1 LAGVEEQ
8 IDCGEAYIGNA
19 YVDPKLAAL
28 PNSLAESADLLD
40 RSLLAR
46 KVFGGPV
53 VDYYVLTARHEVAA
67 FASAVT
73 DWERV
78 RYFERI

>member
-1 LAGVEEQ
+1 VQEQ
-8 IDCGEAYIGNA
+8 IDCGDAYQGNA
-19 YVDPKLAAL
+19 YTDPKLAAL
-28 PNSLAESADLLD
+28 PASLAEAADLLD
-40 RSLLAR
+40 GSLLAR
-46 KVFGGPV
+46 KALGGKV

-67 FASAVT
+67 FRSAVT